1 MQHCFYITPSLMP
14 RANNS
19 RKSMQPC
26 CSNWQRKGCYN
37 MDWFITI
44 KRYYDMGI
52 YKKDR
57 NDSLYVG
64 KFCEF
69 NKLSTEQ
76 YKEITGEQYPV

>member
-1 MQHCFYITPSLMP
+1 
-14 RANNS
+14 
-19 RKSMQPC
+19 
-26 CSNWQRKGCYN
+26 